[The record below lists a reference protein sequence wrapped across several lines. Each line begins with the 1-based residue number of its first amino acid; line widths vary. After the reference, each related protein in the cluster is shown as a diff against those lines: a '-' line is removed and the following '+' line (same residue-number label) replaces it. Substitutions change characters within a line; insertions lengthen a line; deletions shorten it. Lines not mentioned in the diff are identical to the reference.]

1 MEQISELLKTVLGS
15 AALFT
20 FIQFLLQRYWSKNDK
35 TVVIL
40 DRLDKIEYGLGANKA
55 DVSRRRILAFNSEI
69 LKGEKHTRE
78 DFEDVLKDIDEYENF
93 CKANPGYP
101 NTRAV
106 MAEQNIKDTYKKC
119 MDDRDFL

>member
-1 MEQISELLKTVLGS
+1 MPEIAELIKTVLGS

-20 FIQFLLQRYWSKNDK
+20 FIQFLLQRYWSKKDK

-78 DFEDVLKDIDEYENF
+78 DFEDVLKDIDEYERF
-93 CKANPGYP
+93 CKANPSYP

-106 MAEQNIKDTYKKC
+106 MAEQNIKDTYKKA
-119 MDDRDFL
+119 MDERDFL